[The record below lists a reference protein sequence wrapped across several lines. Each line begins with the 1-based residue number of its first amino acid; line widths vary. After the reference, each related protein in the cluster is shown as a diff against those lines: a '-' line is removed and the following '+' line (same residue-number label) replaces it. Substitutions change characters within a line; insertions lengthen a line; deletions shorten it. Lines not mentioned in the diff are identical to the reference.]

1 MLLKLDSF
9 EFKQCDYIGD
19 IPSKPDLEIVK
30 RQENPYYNKQDLFIK
45 DGNVYHP
52 NGRNYSFIN
61 IHESC
66 FKDPTSIYTV
76 ARFHFNE
83 KNDDWD
89 LICYQHIIDFND
101 DEIINFRDLVKMAF
115 NYLSN
120 FSEE

>member
-1 MLLKLDSF
+1 M
-9 EFKQCDYIGD
+9 EC
-19 IPSKPDLEIVK
+19 
-30 RQENPYYNKQDLFIK
+30 
-45 DGNVYHP
+45 
-52 NGRNYSFIN
+52 RNYSFIN